1 VLQRWR
7 PVAKDGAALPPHQ
20 VRARPAHLVMGT
32 GETWDVEVTP
42 TESRDLALEI
52 LTLGRVGLAPIRTR
66 IPVHVRD

>member
-1 VLQRWR
+1 
-7 PVAKDGAALPPHQ
+7 
-20 VRARPAHLVMGT
+20 MGT